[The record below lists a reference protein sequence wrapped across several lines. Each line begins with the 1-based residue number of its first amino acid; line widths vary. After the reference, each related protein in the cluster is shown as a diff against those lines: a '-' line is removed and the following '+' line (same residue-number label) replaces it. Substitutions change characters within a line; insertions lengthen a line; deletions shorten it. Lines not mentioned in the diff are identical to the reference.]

1 MVFKIS
7 IYCGKCKTAILKAI
21 AKLEGIDEIQLNI
34 EKGTVTVVGEVDPV
48 CVAHQLRKVRR
59 PAVLDSVGPHKK
71 EEPKPKPKELP
82 PAASAAEGIPSS
94 LRNTRQA
101 AQSSEEEGENG
112 ENERWE
118 DGGRLPGL

>member
-21 AKLEGIDEIQLNI
+21 AKLEGIDEIKLDV

-59 PAVLDSVGPHKK
+59 PALIDSVESHKK
-71 EEPKPKPKELP
+71 EESKPKPEDLEP
-82 PAASAAEGIPSS
+82 CC
-94 LRNTRQA
+94 
-101 AQSSEEEGENG
+101 
-112 ENERWE
+112 ERCRGDALIFME
-118 DGGRLPGL
+118 YAPGCTIV